1 MFLLLHRRVI
11 SEQKMKRRIGEQL
24 NPKYP
29 GGVEVQKEK
38 LQAEGHT
45 IIQKGRKNIRYYIQN
60 YEGALYSLE

>member
-1 MFLLLHRRVI
+1 
-11 SEQKMKRRIGEQL
+11 MKRRIGEQL